1 MCRLSSATRLVLS
14 VLLQITY
21 PLLSSPI
28 GSAFDLNT
36 DANVIWLRMKDINV
50 TVAALKDGAKEAFLD
65 LLQPWNGG
73 WNRLADSIS
82 TARDEALP
90 SGPQYLGPGSFF
102 DAKLLSSAP
111 VSFIKY
117 PLSYFIKSPA
127 FALAVT
133 VLFVLGSIEDAN
145 AATDAMSTTDLAESL
160 TVSVL
165 ETAVFARVFLK
176 ELLSERNDVLA
187 SNIFQQCLNYQ
198 RQDTEAN
205 WFGKIFSQQ
214 ATGDRASNAVYAPDS
229 VVATPSEGKTVVAV
243 LGLAHCNGIKKIM
256 TEGK

>member
-1 MCRLSSATRLVLS
+1 
-14 VLLQITY
+14 
-21 PLLSSPI
+21 
-28 GSAFDLNT
+28 
-36 DANVIWLRMKDINV
+36 MKDINV
-50 TVAALKDGAKEAFLD
+50 TVASLKDGAKEAFFD

-73 WNRLADSIS
+73 WNRLADAIL

-102 DAKLLSSAP
+102 DAKLLASAP

-117 PLSYFIKSPA
+117 PMSYFIKSPV
-127 FALAVT
+127 FAVAVT
-133 VLFVLGSIEDAN
+133 VLLVLGSIEDAN

-187 SNIFQQCLNYQ
+187 NNIYQQCLNYQ
-198 RQDTEAN
+198 STAEAN
-205 WFGKIFSQQ
+205 WLDKIFSPQ
-214 ATGDRASNAVYAPDS
+214 ATADRATNAVYAPDS

>member
-1 MCRLSSATRLVLS
+1 
-14 VLLQITY
+14 
-21 PLLSSPI
+21 
-28 GSAFDLNT
+28 
-36 DANVIWLRMKDINV
+36 MKDINV
-50 TVAALKDGAKEAFLD
+50 TVASLKDGAKEAFFD

-73 WNRLADSIS
+73 WNRLADAIL

-102 DAKLLSSAP
+102 DAKLLASAP

-117 PLSYFIKSPA
+117 PMSYFIKSPV
-127 FALAVT
+127 FAVAVT
-133 VLFVLGSIEDAN
+133 VLLVLGSIEEDAN

-187 SNIFQQCLNYQ
+187 NNIYQQCLNYQ
-198 RQDTEAN
+198 STAEAN
-205 WFGKIFSQQ
+205 WLDKIFSPQT
-214 ATGDRASNAVYAPDS
+214 TGDRAANAVYAPDS